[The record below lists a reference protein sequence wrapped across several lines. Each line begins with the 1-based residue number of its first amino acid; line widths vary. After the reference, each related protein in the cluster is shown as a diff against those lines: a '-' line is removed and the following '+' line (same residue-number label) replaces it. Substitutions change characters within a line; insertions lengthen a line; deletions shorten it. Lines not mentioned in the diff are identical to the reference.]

1 MTNAEK
7 EELKRLCEKVVLSF
21 NDTEQMN
28 NLLTLNTRFDYHE
41 STDRFDL
48 DIFIRK
54 RDKTVTEM
62 WREVHN
68 DQQR

>member
-1 MTNAEK
+1 MTEKEEIKRLEK

-21 NDTEQMN
+21 NDTEKIN

-62 WREVHN
+62 WR
-68 DQQR
+68 R

>member
-1 MTNAEK
+1 MTNVEQ

-21 NDTEQMN
+21 NDIEQMT
-28 NLLTLNTRFDYHE
+28 NLMEANSRFDYHE

-54 RDKTVTEM
+54 RNKTVTEM
-62 WREVHN
+62 WQ
-68 DQQR
+68 DKL